1 MLVAVESLVLL
12 LSSILDRFIKAIRP
26 YLLLACACSFPFQG
40 NHFSWPHL
48 LSWVQCTHPPISL
61 SSHTDSLVKVM
72 FPSNRKVCVVRK
84 LRFSKVRSCADPP
97 NGTFGSGRPGCAA

>member
-26 YLLLACACSFPFQG
+26 YLLLAFQG

-48 LSWVQCTHPPISL
+48 LSQVQCTHPPISL
-61 SSHTDSLVKVM
+61 SPHTDSLVKVM
-72 FPSNRKVCVVRK
+72 FPSNRNVCVVRK
-84 LRFSKVRSCADPP
+84 LRFSKVRSCANLPV
-97 NGTFGSGRPGCAA
+97 GTFGSGWSGCAG